1 MHVHVSL
8 CILFRGFVKAFTLHF
23 VKVRI
28 GELSSSSSDRADST
42 PSEHVPWRL
51 VTPQGRESCRW
62 QCTDGRWVSLT
73 LGHDEEIGR
82 VVICDSDGRREL
94 MDSYEGAL
102 ALARH
107 WRR

>member
-1 MHVHVSL
+1 
-8 CILFRGFVKAFTLHF
+8 

-28 GELSSSSSDRADST
+28 ADVSASRDLADPT

-51 VTPQGRESCRW
+51 VTPRDRESCRW
-62 QCTDGRWVSLT
+62 QHTDGTWVSLT

-82 VVICDSDGRREL
+82 VVVSASDGRREL